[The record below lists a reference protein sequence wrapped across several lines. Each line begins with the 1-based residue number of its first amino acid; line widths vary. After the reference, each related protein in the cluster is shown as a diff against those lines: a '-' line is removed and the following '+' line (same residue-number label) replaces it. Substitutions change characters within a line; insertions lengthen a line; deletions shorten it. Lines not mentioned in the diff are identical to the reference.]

1 MQIQI
6 QITEIKPLDGRNVR
20 YSATV
25 TGDAAGVYTF
35 AIVNSLAEFAQA
47 NSLSPTGEKSVAL
60 FLTIRQAA
68 WKASAAHAATE
79 MTLTKV
85 AVGCKLDRK
94 TGTAIARK
102 TLTYEG
108 GPATRES
115 VKAAMDRSK
124 ASSERNLALW
134 ALALSRTE

>member
-6 QITEIKPLDGRNVR
+6 AEIKPLDGRNVR

-35 AIVNSLAEFAQA
+35 AIGNSLVEFAQG

-60 FLTIRQAA
+60 FVAIRQAA
-68 WKASAAHAATE
+68 WKASAEHAHAE
-79 MTLTKV
+79 MRLAKV
-85 AVGCKLDRK
+85 AISCKLDRK
-94 TGTAIARK
+94 SGTAIARK

-134 ALALSRTE
+134 SLALSRTE

>member
-1 MQIQI
+1 MQI
-6 QITEIKPLDGRNVR
+6 QITETKPLDNRNVR
-20 YSATV
+20 FAVTV

-35 AIVNSLAEFAQA
+35 AIGNSLAEFAQA
-47 NSLSPTGEKSVAL
+47 NSLSPTGEKTVAL
-60 FLTIRQAA
+60 FLEVRKAA
-68 WKASAAHAATE
+68 WVASAKHAQAE
-79 MTLTKV
+79 MVLAKV
-85 AVGCKLDRK
+85 AVSCKLDRR

-134 ALALSRTE
+134 SLALSRTE

>member
-6 QITEIKPLDGRNVR
+6 AEIKPLDGRNVR

-35 AIVNSLAEFAQA
+35 AIGNSLAEFAQA
-47 NSLSPTGEKSVAL
+47 NSVSPTGEKTVAL
-60 FLTIRQAA
+60 FLEVRRAA
-68 WKASAAHAATE
+68 WAASAKHAQAE
-79 MTLTKV
+79 MQLAKV
-85 AVGCKLDRK
+85 AISCKLDRK
-94 TGTAIARK
+94 SGTAIARK

-108 GPATRES
+108 GPATREA
-115 VKAAMDRSK
+115 VKSAMDRSK